1 MWYHFENFGTNRKIF
16 SALRASELSRVAPPD
31 IFGMVP
37 GTIMVVLVPKDLSSV

>member
-16 SALRASELSRVAPPD
+16 SARASELPRVAPPD

-37 GTIMVVLVPKDLSSV
+37 GTIMGGTGT